1 MIPRALF
8 LLTLGSTL
16 GCGLIAGVFFAFSS
30 FVVPA
35 LAKLPPAQGVAAMQ
49 SINVVVLNRS
59 FLGVFVG
66 TAGACLI
73 LAVASLFS
81 WSEAGSRLRVAGS
94 ALYLTGTFLVT
105 MARNVPLND
114 ALASVSPE
122 AAVAAETWA
131 RYVPAWTAWNT
142 VRALAAL
149 ASAALFALA
158 IVQNARAD

>member
-1 MIPRALF
+1 MIPLALL
-8 LLTLGSTL
+8 LLTVGSTL

-30 FVVPA
+30 FVMPA

-49 SINVVVLNRS
+49 SINVVVLNRW

-73 LAVASLFS
+73 LAVVSLFS
-81 WSEAGSRLRVAGS
+81 WSEAGSRLRAAGS
-94 ALYLTGTFLVT
+94 ALYVIGTFLVT

-114 ALASVSPE
+114 ALARVSPE
-122 AAVAAETWA
+122 AAAAAETWS

-142 VRALAAL
+142 VRTLAAL
-149 ASAALFALA
+149 ASAALLTLAL
-158 IVQNARAD
+158 VQSARAD

>member
-1 MIPRALF
+1 MIPLALL
-8 LLTLGSTL
+8 LLTVGSTL

-30 FVVPA
+30 FVMPA

-73 LAVASLFS
+73 LAVVSLFS
-81 WSEAGSRLRVAGS
+81 WSEAGSRLRAAGS
-94 ALYLTGTFLVT
+94 ALYVIGTFLVT

-114 ALASVSPE
+114 ALARVSPE
-122 AAVAAETWA
+122 AAAAAETWS

-149 ASAALFALA
+149 ASAALLTLAL
-158 IVQNARAD
+158 VQSARAD

>member
-1 MIPRALF
+1 MIPRALL
-8 LLTLGSTL
+8 LLTVGSTL
-16 GCGLIAGVFFAFSS
+16 GCGLIAGAFFAFSS
-30 FVVPA
+30 FVMPA
-35 LAKLPPAQGVAAMQ
+35 LAKLPPAQGIAAMQ

-73 LAVASLFS
+73 LAVVSLFS

-94 ALYLTGTFLVT
+94 ALYITGTFLVT

-114 ALASVSPE
+114 ALARVSP
-122 AAVAAETWA
+122 AAAEAAETWS

-142 VRALAAL
+142 VRTLAAL
-149 ASAALFALA
+149 ASAALFTLAL
-158 IVQNARAD
+158 VQSARAD

>member
-1 MIPRALF
+1 MMPRALF
-8 LLTLGSTL
+8 LLTIGSTL

-30 FVVPA
+30 FVMPA

-49 SINVVVLNRS
+49 SINVVVLNRW

-73 LAVASLFS
+73 VAIASLVS

-94 ALYLTGTFLVT
+94 ALYILGTFLVT
-105 MARNVPLND
+105 MARNVPLNA
-114 ALASVSPE
+114 ALAGVPPE

-131 RYVPAWTAWNT
+131 RYVPAWTSWNT
-142 VRALAAL
+142 VRTLAAL
-149 ASAALFALA
+149 ASAALFTLAL
-158 IVQNARAD
+158 VQSARAD